1 MDARTA
7 ITPPALGHVPDG
19 TPITLVASPQG
30 YAVAVGPADRPRWL
44 HSTSGQFRLFPNVG
58 RAVAFLNACGIR
70 RITLD
75 LTGGLP
81 Q

>member
-1 MDARTA
+1 MDPRTA
-7 ITPPALGHVPDG
+7 ITPQALGTLPDN
-19 TPITLVASPQG
+19 TPVTLVSSPQG
-30 YAVAVGPADRPRWL
+30 YAVAVGPADRVRWL
-44 HSTSGQFRLFPNVG
+44 HTVSGQFRLFPRPE
-58 RAVAFLNACGIR
+58 RAIALLNACGIR